1 MNPSVPLSPHAQP
14 SHGIELFSLYVYPA
28 GVCSLPHSPQERRG
42 VRKVENSR
50 VAFRRSFIFGA
61 SQLCGRTRSV
71 GSRGVQVEKR
81 SRVEGCDPGSSLG
94 HAHPHGG
101 ATTSSASANGCC
113 GKTFP
118 RARRRHCCP
127 PCMCWPCACCCALTY
142 ACRSLS
148 LSARPQRMCLPA
160 VQDAAGAAEKS
171 KIQEWPLYEVSR
183 SGLLVTLERA
193 CEGQRFAREFCV
205 FGL

>member
-14 SHGIELFSLYVYPA
+14 SHGIELFSLYVYLA
-28 GVCSLPHSPQERRG
+28 GVCFLPHSPQERRG

-50 VAFRRSFIFGA
+50 VAFRRSLRFGA
-61 SQLCGRTRSV
+61 SQLCGSTWLVS
-71 GSRGVQVEKR
+71 SCGVQVDKR

-94 HAHPHGG
+94 HANPHGG

-127 PCMCWPCACCCALTY
+127 PCMCWPCACCALRLTVLTHDALCVRVHDPAEY
-142 ACRSLS
+142 VFASQSR
-148 LSARPQRMCLPA
+148 APQGRL
-160 VQDAAGAAEKS
+160 KS
-171 KIQEWPLYEVSR
+171 PKFK
-183 SGLLVTLERA
+183 SGLQT
-193 CEGQRFAREFCV
+193 EFQIWW
-205 FGL
+205 